1 MLYWLVNEESD
12 LIYDLEG
19 WLGWVDGTVG
29 MWIGVLM
36 GWLVLWW
43 GGVWVDRSIVTR
55 VGCWIHTWI

>member
-36 GWLVLWW
+36 G
-43 GGVWVDRSIVTR
+43 
-55 VGCWIHTWI
+55 